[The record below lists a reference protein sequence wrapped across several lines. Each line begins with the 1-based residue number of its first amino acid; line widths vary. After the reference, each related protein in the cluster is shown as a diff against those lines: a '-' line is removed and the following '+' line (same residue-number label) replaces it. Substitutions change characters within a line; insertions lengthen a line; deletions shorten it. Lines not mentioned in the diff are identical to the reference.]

1 MHDNRPMLLKHI
13 DRILTERLYPAATR
27 TVRQV
32 ETAYWALTDAVGPV
46 AGVPGAGEPVP
57 FAQARQAEYT
67 PCDLPLRWGPPWGT
81 TWFRLR
87 VRVPEAL
94 RERHLELDLD
104 LGWADHS
111 PGFQCEGLVLT
122 PAGRALKAVNPRNR
136 WVPVTSDLLDADG
149 TLELYLEAAS
159 NPLLLDIHPFLPT
172 DDGARATQGHEPIYT
187 FTTADLVQVHDQVRA
202 LAADVDVLLGL
213 ARTLPEDSP
222 RGWTVLLGTSQAL
235 DQLDLADVPG
245 SAERVRALLAPLL
258 AVPAAPDSIRLGAVG
273 HAHIDSAWLWPVRET
288 RRKVVRTMANV
299 LRLLEDGAPMV
310 FALPAAQHLAWL
322 QQDAPEVFARVKEQ
336 VAAGRIVPVGGS
348 WVEPDAV
355 LPSGESLARQ
365 LTEGTA
371 FFREELGA
379 QCHEIWLPD
388 SFGYSGSLPQI
399 AHLAGYD
406 NFLTQKISWN
416 QVDVFPHHTLWWE
429 GIDGTRIFTH
439 FPPADTY
446 GAEVSAEQLRHAEVN
461 FKDKG
466 RASTE
471 LFLYGYGDGGGGP
484 TREMVERVERVADL
498 AGMPRTRHTTPQEF
512 FTQARQE
519 YPDAPVWV
527 GELYLEKHR
536 GTLTTQAATKRANRR
551 AEAALREAETWRT
564 TAWARGLLADDAYPA
579 AHLHELWRTTLLCQF
594 HDILPGSSI
603 AWAYEDAL
611 AELGRVIESC
621 QALTAVAQHALVSGV
636 PASCPREHV
645 GVGPTS
651 GGAGVRSSSDGAV
664 PSPEGTVPPSDG
676 VGVRSTLDGA
686 VPPTDGTVPMSDGVA
701 SPSSADAP
709 GPQPTGQAHRVVF
722 NTAPVSRRVAGVTV
736 PPLGG
741 ALLPAGGRDE
751 ARACHAS
758 REGAGAQLGN
768 GLVETRLDATGAVTS
783 LVVAGRDVVPPGARF
798 GVLQLAND
806 FPNEWD
812 AWDLDPFYRSS
823 LRDLEGQLR
832 DVHVDAA
839 GARAEVDVA
848 FGRSRARLTWS
859 LTPGSEQL
867 DLRVRVFW
875 QESEKVLKLALPVD
889 VHAHDAA
896 YGSQYGHLRRPTH
909 ENTSWDAHRFEVCAH
924 KWLHVGEAGH
934 GVGVANSGTY
944 GWDLTRHPRPGGG
957 TWTLVRAT
965 LLRAPRFPDPQ
976 ADRGEHEL
984 CFAITG
990 GETVSTVRDAAYRL
1004 DLPTQELALP
1014 AGTQVGPR
1022 LAAALAPLVRVEGAV
1037 LESLHLADPEPGQ
1050 ESAVLVRV
1058 YEPDGARRRVTLY
1071 APELAGAVGADLHGR
1086 PSASLGVQVE
1096 PTSTEGVWS
1105 FELHPFGVATIRLRR
1120 RTGGEARPSE
1130 RRRAGAPERWGAGG
1144 EV

>member
-13 DRILTERLYPAATR
+13 DRILTERLHPAATR
-27 TVRQV
+27 TVCQV
-32 ETAYWALTDAVGPV
+32 DTACWAVTDAAGPV

-57 FAQARQAEYT
+57 FTRAREAEYT
-67 PCDLPLRWGPPWGT
+67 PCALPLRWGPPWGT

-87 VRVPEAL
+87 VTVPEAL
-94 RERHLELDLD
+94 RGRHLELDLD

-122 PAGRALKAVNPRNR
+122 PDGRALKAVNPRNR
-136 WVPVTSDLLDADG
+136 WVPVTSELLDTDG

-159 NPLLLDIHPFLPT
+159 NPLLLDVHPFLPT

-187 FTTADLVQVHDQVRA
+187 FTTAELVEVHDQVRA

-213 ARTLPEDSP
+213 ARTLPENSP
-222 RGWTVLLGTSQAL
+222 RGWKVLLGTSQAL

-299 LRLLEDGAPMV
+299 LRLLEDGAPMT

-336 VAAGRIVPVGGS
+336 VAAGRIVAVGGS

-355 LPSGESLARQ
+355 LPSGESLARR
-365 LTEGTA
+365 LTEGTT
-371 FFREELGA
+371 FFRDELGV

-388 SFGYSGSLPQI
+388 SFGYTGSLPQI

-446 GAEVSAEQLRHAEVN
+446 GAEVSAEQLRHAEIN

-471 LFLYGYGDGGGGP
+471 LILYGYGDGGGGP

-498 AGMPRTRHTTPQEF
+498 AGMPRTQHTTPQEF

-519 YPDAPVWV
+519 YHDAPVWV

-551 AEAALREAETWRT
+551 AEAALREAETWCT

-603 AWAYEDAL
+603 AWAYEDAE

-621 QALTAVAQHALVSGV
+621 EALTAAAQHALASGV
-636 PASCPREHV
+636 PASCPRAHV
-645 GVGPTS
+645 GVSAVP
-651 GGAGVRSSSDGAV
+651 DGA
-664 PSPEGTVPPSDG
+664 
-676 VGVRSTLDGA
+676 
-686 VPPTDGTVPMSDGVA
+686 
-701 SPSSADAP
+701 ADAP
-709 GPQPTGQAHRVVF
+709 SPQPTGEATRLVF
-722 NTAPVSRRVAGVTV
+722 NTAPVRRRVAGVEV
-736 PPLGG
+736 APLG
-741 ALLPAGGRDE
+741 AAVLPAGVQDAE
-751 ARACHAS
+751 PSCHGH
-758 REGAGAQLGN
+758 REGAGARLSN
-768 GLVETRLDATGAVTS
+768 GMVAAELDATGAVIS
-783 LVVAGRDVVPPGARF
+783 LVIAGRQVVPPGSRF

-823 LRDLEGQLR
+823 LRDLEGRLH
-832 DVHVDAA
+832 DVQVDAA
-839 GARAEVDVA
+839 GARAEVEVV
-848 FGRSRARLTWS
+848 FGQSRARLTWS
-859 LTPGSEQL
+859 LAPGSEQL
-867 DLRVRVFW
+867 DLRVRVSW
-875 QESEKVLKLALPVD
+875 LESEKVLKLALPVD
-889 VHAHDAA
+889 VHALDAA

-909 ENTSWDAHRFEVCAH
+909 ENTSWDAYRFEVCAH
-924 KWLHVGEAGH
+924 KWLHVGEPGH

-984 CFAITG
+984 RFAVTG
-990 GETVSTVRDAAYRL
+990 GETVSTVREAAYRL

-1022 LAAALAPLVRVEGAV
+1022 LLAALAPLVRVEGAV

-1050 ESAVLVRV
+1050 EPDVLVRV
-1058 YEPDGARRRVTLY
+1058 YEPDGARRRVTLH
-1071 APELAGAVGADLHGR
+1071 APELAEAVGADLHGR
-1086 PSASLGVQVE
+1086 PSTTLGVQAE
-1096 PTSTEGVWS
+1096 PTGAQGVWS
-1105 FELHPFGVATIRLRR
+1105 FDLHPFGVATIRLRR
-1120 RTGGEARPSE
+1120 RAGQEA
-1130 RRRAGAPERWGAGG
+1130 
-1144 EV
+1144 

>member
-13 DRILTERLYPAATR
+13 DRILVERLRPAATR
-27 TVRQV
+27 TVSQV
-32 ETAYWALTDAVGPV
+32 ETASWAVTDAVGPV

-57 FAQARQAEYT
+57 FAQALEAEYT
-67 PCDLPLRWGPPWGT
+67 PCALPLRWGPPWGT

-87 VRVPEAL
+87 VKVPEAL
-94 RERHLELDLD
+94 RRSHLELDLD

-122 PAGRALKAVNPRNR
+122 PAGQALKAVNPRNR
-136 WVPVTSDLLDADG
+136 WVPVTSELLDADG

-159 NPLLLDIHPFLPT
+159 NPLLLDVHPFLPT
-172 DDGARATQGHEPIYT
+172 DEGSRSTQSHEPLYT
-187 FTTADLVQVHDQVRA
+187 FTTAALVEVHDQVRA

-213 ARTLPEDSP
+213 ARTLPEESA
-222 RGWTVLLGTSQAL
+222 RGWKVLLGTSQAL

-258 AVPAAPDSIRLGAVG
+258 AVPAAPETVQLGAVG

-299 LRLLEDGAPMV
+299 LRLLEDGSPMV

-388 SFGYSGSLPQI
+388 SFGYTGSLPQI

-406 NFLTQKISWN
+406 SFLTQKISWN

-446 GAEVSAEQLRHAEVN
+446 GAEVSAEQLRHAELS

-484 TREMVERVERVADL
+484 TRDMLERVERVADL

-512 FTQARQE
+512 FNQARQE

-551 AEAALREAETWRT
+551 AEAALREAETWCT
-564 TAWARGLLADDAYPA
+564 TAWVRGLLADDAYPA
-579 AHLHELWRTTLLCQF
+579 AHLHALWRTTLLCQF

-603 AWAYEDAL
+603 AWAYEDAE

-621 QALTAVAQHALVSGV
+621 QALTAAAQQALASGV
-636 PASCPREHV
+636 PASCPCEHA
-645 GVGPTS
+645 GLGATP
-651 GGAGVRSSSDGAV
+651 GGAVSLSAA
-664 PSPEGTVPPSDG
+664 PP
-676 VGVRSTLDGA
+676 A
-686 VPPTDGTVPMSDGVA
+686 A
-701 SPSSADAP
+701 AP
-709 GPQPTGQAHRVVF
+709 ARRPGEQEPRLVF
-722 NTAPVSRRVAGVTV
+722 NTAPVSRRVAGVEV

-741 ALLPAGGRDE
+741 ALLPAGGQDE
-751 ARACHAS
+751 PLPCYGS
-758 REGAGAQLGN
+758 REGAGAQLSN
-768 GLVETRLDATGAVTS
+768 GLVSVRLDASGAVTS
-783 LVVAGRDVVPPGARF
+783 LVIAGREVVPPGARL

-823 LRDLEGQLR
+823 LRDLAGRLK
-832 DVHVDAA
+832 DVEVDVA
-839 GARAEVDVA
+839 GARAEAEVA
-848 FGRSRARLTWS
+848 FGQSWARLTWS
-859 LTPGSEQL
+859 LAPGAEQL
-867 DLRVRVFW
+867 DLRVRVSW

-889 VHAHDAA
+889 VHANDAA

-909 ENTSWDAHRFEVCAH
+909 ENTSWEAYRYEVCAH
-924 KWLHVGEAGH
+924 KWLHVGEPGH

-965 LLRAPRFPDPQ
+965 LLRAPRYPDPQ

-984 CFAITG
+984 CFAVTG
-990 GETVSTVRDAAYRL
+990 GESVSTVRAAAYRL
-1004 DLPTQELALP
+1004 DLPAQELALP
-1014 AGTQVGPR
+1014 AGTARPG
-1022 LAAALAPLVRVEGAV
+1022 LEAALAPLVQVEGAV

-1050 ESAVLVRV
+1050 EAAVLVRV
-1058 YEPDGARRRVTLY
+1058 YEPDGARRRVTLH
-1071 APELAGAVGADLHGR
+1071 APELGEAVGADLHGR

-1096 PTSTEGVWS
+1096 PAGSQGSWS
-1105 FELHPFGVATIRLRR
+1105 FELHPFGVATIRLCRR
-1120 RTGGEARPSE
+1120 QGQ
-1130 RRRAGAPERWGAGG
+1130 